1 MSISKGAFRREHFE
15 GSISKGAFRR
25 VHFEGS
31 ILKGASERIISAI
44 LFNST
49 RRTLFLTYLAGKD
62 GHVTVLGFLVCAQG
76 CKISDITFF
85 SPVQRQLTCQVR
97 KTLGTKRFP
106 GDFDVL

>member
-1 MSISKGAFRREHFE
+1 M
-15 GSISKGAFRR
+15 SISKGAFRR
-25 VHFEGS
+25 VHFEGC

-49 RRTLFLTYLAGKD
+49 RRTLFLTQEKTGKS

>member
-1 MSISKGAFRREHFE
+1 MIVFDYVLAKQLDFE

-25 VHFEGS
+25 VRVKE
-31 ILKGASERIISAI
+31 LYL
-44 LFNST
+44 LFYST
-49 RRTLFLTYLAGKD
+49 ALEEPFFLPIWQKKTGKS

-97 KTLGTKRFP
+97 KTLRTKRFP